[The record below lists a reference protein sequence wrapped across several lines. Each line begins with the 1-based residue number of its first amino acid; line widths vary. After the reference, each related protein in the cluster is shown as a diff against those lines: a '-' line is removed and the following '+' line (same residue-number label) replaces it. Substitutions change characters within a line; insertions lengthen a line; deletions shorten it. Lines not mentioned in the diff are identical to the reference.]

1 MMAHDEVFTVVVVG
15 LAVLIF
21 SLILLGLGS
30 WYGGNWEAVAQGIVA
45 FMGIVVAFYIGALAL
60 IKFVK

>member
-1 MMAHDEVFTVVVVG
+1 MARDEVFTVVVVG
-15 LAVLIF
+15 LSVLIF

-45 FMGIVVAFYIGALAL
+45 FMGVVVAFYVAAMVL
-60 IKFVK
+60 IKFIR